1 MSRLP
6 AACLHTHLFRGAR
19 VLVDGLAD
27 PSGYARAPRPLELAL
42 RFSDDAPA
50 DAEVLVSPE
59 SGETVLAVGAYTT
72 DAGTSLS
79 SRTWLVGGVEARD
92 AGVEL
97 TIGVRVG

>member
-19 VLVDGLAD
+19 VLVDGVDD

-42 RFSDDAPA
+42 RFSDGAPA

-72 DAGTSLS
+72 EAGTFLS
-79 SRTWLVGGVEARD
+79 SRSWLVSGVAARD

-97 TIGVRVG
+97 SIGVRVG

>member
-50 DAEVLVSPE
+50 DAQVLVSP
-59 SGETVLAVGAYTT
+59 SPARHTWRSARTRRRRVRPCRRGRGWS
-72 DAGTSLS
+72 AGWRRGTRGS
-79 SRTWLVGGVEARD
+79 S
-92 AGVEL
+92 
-97 TIGVRVG
+97 

>member
-1 MSRLP
+1 M
-6 AACLHTHLFRGAR
+6 
-19 VLVDGLAD
+19 DGLAD

-72 DAGTSLS
+72 EAGTSLS